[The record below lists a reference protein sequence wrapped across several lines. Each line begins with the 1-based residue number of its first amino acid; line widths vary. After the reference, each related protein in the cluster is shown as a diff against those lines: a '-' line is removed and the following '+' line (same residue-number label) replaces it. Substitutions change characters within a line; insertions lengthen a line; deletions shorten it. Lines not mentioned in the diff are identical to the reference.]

1 MNIKISVRNLVEF
14 ILRSGDIDN
23 RGAGGMQMEAMQRGS
38 RIHRKLQKKA
48 GPLYHA
54 EVPLKM
60 EFTEEDYTVI
70 LEGRADG
77 IFESDNGIVIDEI
90 KGVFLDVSK
99 MTQPSVVHLAQAKC
113 YAFIYALQ
121 NHLEE
126 IGVRMTLSLIH
137 I

>member
-38 RIHRKLQKKA
+38 RIHRKQQKKA

-70 LEGRADG
+70 LEGRAEG
-77 IFESDNGIVIDEI
+77 
-90 KGVFLDVSK
+90 
-99 MTQPSVVHLAQAKC
+99 
-113 YAFIYALQ
+113 
-121 NHLEE
+121 LEE
-126 IGVRMTLSLIH
+126 GRILTVRIFQTARKNPSYTAEQIAQETGCTVQKVTDTLKMFDML
-137 I
+137 